1 MNGLRLK
8 HYTLW
13 LLLLLLLPMTVLA
26 ADPSVPNLE
35 ERISAF
41 EAQRQGAGPDARSR
55 AIMERA
61 ARDLAAAMPDPG
73 LEVGSRAPDFSLP
86 DAHGK
91 LVRLADLLVQGPVI
105 VTFYRGAWCPYC
117 SLQLKTLRES
127 LPHLEAYGARL
138 VAISPQTPDRSR
150 AQVEKDDYPFHV
162 LSDLDDRVIK
172 AYNLYFE
179 LPAEVSALY
188 KGNFDLD
195 IEAYNGAGRHGRPVP
210 GTFVLDRQGIVRAA
224 FADTD
229 YRKRMEPQ
237 VMIDALE
244 AMR

>member
-1 MNGLRLK
+1 MNGICLK
-8 HYTLW
+8 YPILG
-13 LLLLLLLPMTVLA
+13 LLLLLPLA
-26 ADPSVPNLE
+26 AHAAEAPVPNLE
-35 ERISAF
+35 ARIAAF

-55 AIMERA
+55 AIMEKA
-61 ARDLAAAMPDPG
+61 ARDLAAALPDPG
-73 LEVGSRAPDFSLP
+73 LAVGSRAPGFTLP
-86 DAHGK
+86 DAHGQPI
-91 LVRLADLLVQGPVI
+91 RLADLLEQGPVI

-117 SLQLKTLRES
+117 NLQLKSLRES
-127 LPHLEAYGARL
+127 LPHLEAYGAHL

-162 LSDLDDRVIK
+162 LSDLDDSVMK
-172 AYNLYFE
+172 AYKLYFE
-179 LPAEVSALY
+179 LPVEVRDLY

-195 IEAYNGAGRHGRPVP
+195 IEAYNGAGRHGLPVP

-237 VMIDALE
+237 AILDALD
-244 AMR
+244 AMQ

>member
-1 MNGLRLK
+1 MNGLRMK

-13 LLLLLLLPMTVLA
+13 LLLLLPLA
-26 ADPSVPNLE
+26 AFAAEAPVPNLE

-55 AIMERA
+55 AIMEKA

-91 LVRLADLLVQGPVI
+91 RIRLADLLAEGPVI

-117 SLQLKTLRES
+117 SLQLKALRES
-127 LPHLEAYGARL
+127 LPHLETYGAQL

-162 LSDLDDRVIK
+162 LSDLDDSVMK

-179 LPAEVSALY
+179 LPEEVLALY

-195 IEAYNGAGRHGRPVP
+195 IEAYNGEGRHGLPVP
-210 GTFVLDRQGIVRAA
+210 GTFVLDQQGIVRAA

-229 YRKRMEPQ
+229 YKKRMEPQ
-237 VMIDALE
+237 VMIDALD
-244 AMR
+244 AMQ

>member
-1 MNGLRLK
+1 MNGSFLK
-8 HYTLW
+8 HPILG
-13 LLLLLLLPMTVLA
+13 LLLLLPLAVLA
-26 ADPSVPNLE
+26 AEAPVPNLE
-35 ERISAF
+35 ERISTF
-41 EAQRQGAGPDARSR
+41 EAQREGKGPDARSR
-55 AIMERA
+55 AVMEQA

-73 LEVGSRAPDFSLP
+73 LKVGSRAPDFTLP

-91 LVRLADLLVQGPVI
+91 PVRLADLLQEGPVI

-117 SLQLKTLRES
+117 NLQLKALRES

-138 VAISPQTPDRSR
+138 VAISPQTPDHSR

-162 LSDLDDRVIK
+162 LSDLDDSVMK

-179 LPAEVSALY
+179 LPEEVRALY

-195 IEAYNGAGRHGRPVP
+195 IEAYNGEGRHGLPVP
-210 GTFVLDRQGIVRAA
+210 GTFVLDQQGIVRAA

-229 YRKRMEPQ
+229 YKKRMEPR
-237 VMIDALE
+237 VMIEALE
-244 AMR
+244 AIQ